1 MARTVLLVEDDKS
14 IATVITE
21 ALRDDGFEVTACDTL
36 ARRDVLLDEQAFDV
50 MLTDVILTDGDG
62 LASIDAVRSRAPDM
76 PVIVLSAQNTLDTAV
91 RASDSDAFEY
101 FPKPFDLDELTG
113 NRGHHNQPVG
123 SVIDNASNQT
133 RGGG

>member
-91 RASDSDAFEY
+91 RA
-101 FPKPFDLDELTG
+101 
-113 NRGHHNQPVG
+113 
-123 SVIDNASNQT
+123 
-133 RGGG
+133 